1 MIGRC
6 INFAVRRF
14 LKEVGEYVHGV
25 KGESEVEKW
34 KHKCEAMDIL
44 GIIVRPRE
52 EAWGEDVEV
61 NPSTLLLVDNFRRM
75 DDHYKYTKREIDI
88 EDEELDIATVGDVL

>member
-1 MIGRC
+1 M
-6 INFAVRRF
+6 
-14 LKEVGEYVHGV
+14 HGV
-25 KGESEVEKW
+25 KGESKIEKW
-34 KHKCEAMDIL
+34 AHKCEAMNIL

-61 NPSTLLLVDNFRRM
+61 NPSTLLLVDNFRQM

-88 EDEELDIATVGDVL
+88 EDQELDITTVGDVLEEKYNASVNPTT